1 MKETV
6 TTIETNNLGNAIAKI
21 NNQVI
26 FIEKALPNE
35 TIKIEI
41 TETKKKYKI
50 ATIKEIITKN
60 KERIKPI
67 CKYYDKCGGCSFLHA
82 TNKEEL
88 EIKQK
93 YIEKLFKNYKINK
106 IIPTNEYNYRNK
118 VTLHVKDNKIGFY
131 EKNTNN
137 LIEIKTCHLLKEEI
151 NETIKKLNKINLKNI
166 KEIMIRTN
174 TKKEIMI
181 KIIGTIEKQ
190 DILKILKIDNLQSLY
205 QNDKLIYKN
214 PYLEETINNL
224 KYTIYPNA
232 FFQVNKEGM
241 IKIYDLN
248 RNYAKK
254 GQKLLDL
261 YCGTGTIGLYLHDLY
276 QEILGIEINK
286 DSIKNAK
293 LNKKLNNI
301 NNIDF
306 ICTDAKNIYDK
317 YDTVLVDPPRNGLSK
332 QVIKKLL
339 EIKPEKIIYTSCNPN
354 TLNRDIKLLE
364 ANYKIIE
371 ITPVNMFPKTSHVE
385 CVCLLEINDNVILDK
400 ID

>member
-21 NNQVI
+21 NNQII
-26 FIEKALPNE
+26 FIEKALPQE
-35 TIKIEI
+35 TLKIEI
-41 TETKKKYKI
+41 KETKKNYKI

-67 CKYYDKCGGCSFLHA
+67 CKHYNQCGGCSFLHT
-82 TNKEEL
+82 TNQKEL

-118 VTLHVKDNKIGFY
+118 VTLHIKDNKIGFY
-131 EKNTNN
+131 KKNTNN
-137 LIEIKTCHLLKEEI
+137 LIEIETCHLLKKEI
-151 NETIKKLNKINLKNI
+151 NETIKELKQINLNNI
-166 KEIMIRTN
+166 NEIIIRTN

-181 KIIGTIEKQ
+181 KITGIIENQ
-190 DILKILKIDNLQSLY
+190 DILKILKIKNLQSLY

-248 RNYAKK
+248 RKYAQK

-261 YCGTGTIGLYLHDLY
+261 YCGTATIGIYLHDLY

-293 LNKKLNNI
+293 LNKKINNI
-301 NNIDF
+301 NNINF

-317 YDTVLVDPPRNGLSK
+317 YETVLVDPPRNGLSK
-332 QVIKKLL
+332 QVTKKLL

-354 TLNRDIKLLE
+354 TLKRDIKLLE
-364 ANYKIIE
+364 THYKLLE

-385 CVCLLEINDNVILDK
+385 CVSVLHRKSLEK
-400 ID
+400 